1 MDKRD
6 AVLGA
11 IWSAPEL
18 IRDFQALCDT
28 GGRFCG
34 TESEAIARD
43 FLRERLAEIPG
54 IGRGEYVFDYEVWGR
69 KTNRVTVLGKGE
81 KTLPCHA
88 LIWSKDTPPGGLE
101 GEVVDLGRGH
111 RADFESA
118 GELIRGR
125 IALVRQDYPFGADTV
140 HRMVKY
146 RWAREFGAAGYLLA
160 YPAPGQLVAT
170 GYCALNIPEDIP
182 AAGLA
187 YEGAALLGRRPDGSL
202 ARARIEVEGERR
214 TEKSV
219 NLIAEIPGKGPEW
232 VSLTAH
238 YDGHDLAES
247 ALDNA
252 TGAAAILQILRTLA
266 PLVPDCERGLRVSF
280 YTTEEWGLLGSYR
293 YVNDLTEAERRAIA
307 VNVNLDTIAGSPN
320 LACLTSGYVELEDW
334 VRGVGAEIGQGF
346 RIIRP
351 PKRNSDHYN
360 YARRGIPAMRL
371 VAGFDEPDSRVGLI
385 LTPADTRDKAPVGEL
400 KNGTMAAA
408 AFVWKALNQPGPVVP
423 HKTDEEAAEL
433 VAGLE

>member
-11 IWSAPEL
+11 IWRAPEL
-18 IRDFQALCDT
+18 IRDFEALCDC

-34 TESEAIARD
+34 TESEAMARD
-43 FLRERLAEIPG
+43 LLRERLAEIPG
-54 IGRGEYVFDYEVWGR
+54 IGRDEYVFDYEVWGR
-69 KTNRVTVLGKGE
+69 AAHRVTVLGDGGQS
-81 KTLPCHA
+81 LPCHA

-101 GEVVDLGRGH
+101 GEVIDLGRGH
-111 RADFESA
+111 RADFEGA
-118 GELIRGR
+118 AELIPGR
-125 IALVRQDYPFGADTV
+125 IVLVRQDYPFASDTV

-146 RWAREFGAAGYLLA
+146 RWAREFGAIGYLLA

-170 GYCALNIPEDIP
+170 GYCAQNIPEDIP

-187 YEGAALLGRRPDGSL
+187 HEGAVLLGRRPDGSF
-202 ARARIEVEGERR
+202 ARARIEIEGARR

-219 NLIAEIPGKGPEW
+219 NLIAEVPGKGPEW

-266 PLVPDCERGLRVSF
+266 PHVGECERGLRVSF
-280 YTTEEWGLLGSYR
+280 YTTEEWGLMGSYR

-307 VNVNLDTIAGSPN
+307 VNVNLDTVAGSPN

-334 VRGVGAEIGQGF
+334 VRSVGAEIGQGF
-346 RIIRP
+346 RIVRP

-360 YARRGIPAMRL
+360 YARRGIPALRL
-371 VAGFDEPDSRVGLI
+371 VAGFDEPDCRVRLI
-385 LTPADTRDKAPVGEL
+385 LTPADTRDKAPAAEL
-400 KNGTMAAA
+400 KNGAMAAA
-408 AFVWKALNQPGPVVP
+408 ALVWRALNQPGPVAP

-433 VAGLE
+433 VSSLE

>member
-11 IWSAPEL
+11 IWRAPGL
-18 IRDFQALCDT
+18 IRDFEALCDA

-34 TESEAIARD
+34 TESEAMARD
-43 FLRERLAEIPG
+43 MLRERLAEIPG
-54 IGRGEYVFDYEVWGR
+54 IGRDEYVFDYEVWGR
-69 KTNRVTVLGKGE
+69 KTNRVTVLGANE

-101 GEVVDLGRGH
+101 AEVIDLGRGH

-118 GELIRGR
+118 AELIPGR

-187 YEGAALLGRRPDGSL
+187 HEGAALLARRPDGAF
-202 ARARIEVEGERR
+202 ARARIEIEGERR

-219 NLIAEIPGKGPEW
+219 NLIAEVPGKGPEW

-266 PLVPDCERGLRVSF
+266 PLVGECERGLRVSF
-280 YTTEEWGLLGSYR
+280 YTTEEWGLMGSHR
-293 YVNDLTEAERRAIA
+293 YVNDLTDAERRAIA

-334 VRGVGAEIGQGF
+334 VRSVGAEIGQGF
-346 RIIRP
+346 RIVRP

-360 YARRGIPAMRL
+360 YARRGIPALRL
-371 VAGFDEPDSRVGLI
+371 VAGFDEPDCRVGLI
-385 LTPADTRDKAPVGEL
+385 LTPADTRDKAPAAEL

-408 AFVWKALNQPGPVVP
+408 AMVWRALNQPGPVAP